1 MKKKIK
7 KIIFLTGTRADFGKI
22 KSLIIRLKKDK
33 GFNVTIFVTGM
44 HMLEK
49 YGNTFIEVDEAIKK
63 NIFKFVN
70 QNYLDGMETVVAK
83 TILGL
88 SDYLNQNKPELLIIY
103 GDRVE
108 TLAAAI
114 VGALNN
120 IPVAH
125 FEGGEIS
132 GTVDEKI
139 RHAVTKLSD
148 FHFVSNKDAFRR
160 VHQLGENKKNIF
172 NVGSPDVDFIKSK
185 LLPSFK
191 SVRKRYDIKFN
202 NYGILLFHP
211 VTSELEDLSEQVSI
225 ITEAL
230 ILSKKNYIVIYPN
243 NDRGVDRII
252 DQYNKKFQNN
262 PKFRILPSM
271 KFEYFLTTLKNASFI
286 IGNSSAGIREA
297 PYFGTHCVNLGSR
310 QKNRTV
316 NKLIIHVNFNISKI
330 LTILKKIHTFKKYK
344 KKLFGSGRSNKIFH
358 RILSTKKHIWTSS
371 TQKYFEEFKK
381 K

>member
-1 MKKKIK
+1 MKKKI
-7 KIIFLTGTRADFGKI
+7 IFVTSTRADFGKI
-22 KSLIIRLKKDK
+22 KSLIIRLQKDK
-33 GFNVTIFVTGM
+33 RFNVSIFVTGM

-49 YGNTFIEVDEAIKK
+49 YGNTFIEIDETIKK

-88 SDYLNQNKPELLIIY
+88 SDYLNQNKPELLVIY

-120 IPVAH
+120 VPIAH

-148 FHFVSNKDAFRR
+148 FHFVSNRESFRR
-160 VHQLGENKKNIF
+160 VLQLGENKKNIF

-191 SVRKRYDIKFN
+191 SVCKRYDIKFN
-202 NYGILLFHP
+202 KYGLLLFHP
-211 VTSELEDLSEQVSI
+211 VTSELKDLSEQVLT
-225 ITEAL
+225 ITKAL
-230 ILSKKNYIVIYPN
+230 ISSKKNYIVIYPN
-243 NDRGVDRII
+243 NDRGVDKII
-252 DQYNKKFQNN
+252 DQYNKEFQNN
-262 PKFRILPSM
+262 QKFRILPSM

-297 PYFGTHCVNLGSR
+297 PYFGTPCINLGTR

-316 NKLIIHVNFNISKI
+316 NKSIIHINFNVSKI
-330 LTILKKIHTFKKYK
+330 LNTIKNIHTFKKYN
-344 KKLFGSGRSNKIFH
+344 KKLFGTGSSNKKFH
-358 RILSTKKHIWTSS
+358 RIISTKKHIWNCN
-371 TQKYFEEFKK
+371 TQKYFKDIGVNN
-381 K
+381 

>member
-1 MKKKIK
+1 MKKKI
-7 KIIFLTGTRADFGKI
+7 IFVTSTRADFGKI
-22 KSLIIRLKKDK
+22 KSLIIRLQKDK
-33 GFNVTIFVTGM
+33 RFNVSIFVTGM

-49 YGNTFIEVDEAIKK
+49 YGNTFIEIDETIKK

-88 SDYLNQNKPELLIIY
+88 SDYLNQNKPELLVIY

-120 IPVAH
+120 VPIAH

-148 FHFVSNKDAFRR
+148 FHFVSNRESFRR
-160 VHQLGENKKNIF
+160 VLQLGENKKNIF

-191 SVRKRYDIKFN
+191 SVCKRYDIKFN
-202 NYGILLFHP
+202 KYGLLLFHP
-211 VTSELEDLSEQVSI
+211 VTSELKDLSEQVLT
-225 ITEAL
+225 ITKAL
-230 ILSKKNYIVIYPN
+230 ISSKNNYIVIYPN
-243 NDRGVDRII
+243 NDRGVDKII
-252 DQYNKKFQNN
+252 DQYNKEFQKKAT
-262 PKFRILPSM
+262 PLPHSVPGADPVLVAM
-271 KFEYFLTTLKNASFI
+271 
-286 IGNSSAGIREA
+286 SATVGPPPWRRGRRQARQALPVSHPCPSQIR
-297 PYFGTHCVNLGSR
+297 PP
-310 QKNRTV
+310 
-316 NKLIIHVNFNISKI
+316 
-330 LTILKKIHTFKKYK
+330 
-344 KKLFGSGRSNKIFH
+344 LF
-358 RILSTKKHIWTSS
+358 
-371 TQKYFEEFKK
+371 
-381 K
+381 